1 MLVDR
6 LGGPVHSK
14 TARPV
19 DQVVVL
25 VVGRPASGKSTIS
38 ELVAERWSLPIVAKD
53 AVKELLFDLLG
64 VGDQAWSERLG
75 RASFALLDYIIELQL
90 RTGSSFIID
99 AAYNAAIES
108 AKFQAWQERYGFTAI
123 QVHCTASD
131 DELVRRFTQRERD
144 GLRHPGHADNER
156 IDGFRASL
164 ADGRAEVLDLR
175 GSVIS
180 CDTRAV
186 EAVDDALAQLGQII
200 V

>member
-1 MLVDR
+1 M
-6 LGGPVHSK
+6 
-14 TARPV
+14 
-19 DQVVVL
+19 
-25 VVGRPASGKSTIS
+25 
-38 ELVAERWSLPIVAKD
+38 AKD